1 MRESCQPSLTPG
13 EILAK
18 VQHAKQGNL
27 SYRDNELTLKKQE
40 SQLDIQEVIKNQ
52 INSHPVVLY
61 MKGTP
66 QMPQCGFSAS
76 AVQLL
81 SACGLKNV
89 LAVDV
94 MVDPAIRQ
102 GIKEYSNWPTI
113 PQLYVQG
120 EFVGGADIM
129 RQLFDSGELQKM
141 IQATQVQT
149 T

>member
-1 MRESCQPSLTPG
+1 MDTR
-13 EILAK
+13 
-18 VQHAKQGNL
+18 
-27 SYRDNELTLKKQE
+27 
-40 SQLDIQEVIKNQ
+40 EVIKEQ
-52 INSHPVVLY
+52 INSHPVVLF

-89 LAVDV
+89 LAIDV
-94 MVDPAIRQ
+94 LVDPAIRQ

-113 PQLYVQG
+113 PQLYIKG

-129 RQLFDSGELQKM
+129 RQMFDSGELQKI
-141 IQATQVQT
+141 IQESQAENI
-149 T
+149 

>member
-1 MRESCQPSLTPG
+1 
-13 EILAK
+13 
-18 VQHAKQGNL
+18 
-27 SYRDNELTLKKQE
+27 
-40 SQLDIQEVIKNQ
+40 LDTREVIKEQ
-52 INSHPVVLY
+52 INSHPVVLF

-89 LAVDV
+89 LAIDV
-94 MVDPAIRQ
+94 LVDPAIRQ

-113 PQLYVQG
+113 PQLYIKG

-129 RQLFDSGELQKM
+129 RQMFDSGELQKI
-141 IQATQVQT
+141 IQESQAENI
-149 T
+149 